1 MKTRKSVF
9 FITFA
14 LLFTLFSCSNGFQNQ
29 KNFDENLSKDGK
41 TYITLGKLV
50 LSSARN
56 INPATGDYS
65 VEDLTDIVLSGYPSS
80 HPEEEFEYND
90 PVPYAQIKDILIPL
104 DATGSYR
111 FKLTAKLNGA
121 EFKGSA
127 AKNIKKG
134 EINTLDFTLKP
145 QVTYGG
151 MNIKMSFTISGVK
164 EDYKVVANLYNAADA
179 HVTDTTV
186 NPLDTKEFTS
196 ADFTAASNA
205 SSNKTFYVN
214 YTRNIAAE
222 TERLQYGTYWLVFD
236 FYNINDS
243 TVLNT
248 SENFVSIAKGITTT
262 GELSLDLNEVYKIN
276 YHYIVNGQEDTNFTA
291 SPVSGGVLTNCY
303 SRKSSAITIPDVADA
318 DYLFMGWYDDADM
331 TTTAT
336 PIAQGS
342 TGTQNFYA
350 FFINTITVSANGTS
364 TANVLKGEPVDSI
377 QHAADKINELENNR
391 SEYTPWIIEVDGVL
405 NASQTFKPTTDINEQ
420 DVVLRGKNG
429 LGDDGKPQDKIKGT
443 AGSYVLD
450 VESSSN
456 SLEIQYLM
464 ITDGNVTNAN
474 GSGLYV
480 RDGSMVIISD
490 GTLITGNTTDRYGP
504 GVYLGENAYLYL
516 QGGIIQNNISSNEYY
531 AYGMGIYAE
540 YDSKVYI
547 SGSPVVDD
555 LYPVTSYETIYLHGN
570 MWDGASITITPNDPY
585 YGYNNYSGDQFV
597 YEESASVKIA
607 DNYEYF
613 HIKPNTYATND
624 PDWII
629 DNQGNLNYYCTITYT
644 GEGTGSISSD
654 FVLCGSQIMDVTD
667 QLVAPEGK
675 VFAGWWYHDDYNGTD
690 NLFEFADPDPYD
702 DDNTY
707 YSCDYVYE
715 DMTLEAVWYT
725 PIQNIYVNAASG
737 NNTAAGTSAAPL
749 ATIQGAINRIALFTD
764 EARDYTITVSGLTA
778 DHYVHIADNLPI
790 NSLILQGATADDGIN
805 SQAMSETTPVLNI
818 STTKPVTIKNMK
830 IAVSSAQDYMD
841 GVAIKINNGATV
853 TLDDGA
859 NLVGSGSGTTAKGAV
874 SVEDGGTLIMKSG
887 STIQGFDMLISA
899 VYVKQGGIFTM
910 NGGTITNNTAKGSSI
925 LVEGNFTMN
934 GGEISGNT
942 QSGRTNTL
950 VSGSNQFYN
959 GAGVCVYAG
968 TFKMTSGKII
978 NNKSCLYNNSSNVPT
993 FGGGV
998 YVKAGAS
1005 FIMEGGEISGNTV
1018 VERDESGRAN
1028 TNTEGTSV
1036 ANGGGVCLQASGT
1049 SIASFTMTGGTISGN
1064 HADTLGNGIGFFEK
1078 DIDSENISGSI
1089 TIGGTAL
1096 ITSDND
1102 IYLPDYVTIKIASE
1116 LTKVTTPDSTNPEIA
1131 SSTPTITPKTVG
1143 RTTPMLALADGADS
1157 SLTNQFL
1164 KFATTPVSETD
1175 GGAQHIYF
1183 FDATGKPDT
1192 NNTIPTI
1199 SYIGVDGGTPL
1210 GGQTLITNFANLTD
1224 DITLPALKK
1233 PGKIFMGWYT
1243 AETGG
1248 TVVSTIP
1255 KSPAQDTSVYAHWE
1269 TAGNSP
1275 VIYVNPSSTTNYGGT
1290 QEYAFMNFEQAFE
1303 VVRESTVYA
1312 SNWTIKLDG
1321 VLTGATVIDSTLLPE
1336 STYLTSVTIEGA
1348 NTPATPGNPQDG
1360 FDGGFTD
1367 ATDTAVLSITTPT
1380 SKSIILKNIKITGG
1394 NNTKTS
1400 GQGNGGGLYVGKDP
1414 EDEPAKVTLDGDTVI
1429 AGNYAENGAGV
1440 YTDGTL
1446 WISDATITGNR
1457 ATLDGGGVYNNWLVY
1472 MYNNAVIGNKN
1483 ATTAAVDSGSNTT
1496 YANYA
1501 AQNGGGI
1508 YNKGPLYMG
1517 SSEQFGSYGN
1527 EYPDSSQ
1534 SFTGGIYYNYAGSQG
1549 GGIFIYGG
1557 QSVVMYNGNPT
1568 IGTMAYNA
1576 VGANGEGGA
1585 IYQNGNFSIG
1595 GGAWIPAGDDGRHDI
1610 YLSGAGNGHKVVIIT
1625 ASGDFNADCTV
1636 LTHEGIVAQ
1645 ITPVKSSAS
1654 AYNTNKPVIENGYSG
1669 GMTTKK
1675 FTITP
1680 LTYNGTTTYWD
1691 LKYVS
1696 PNTSPSIQLYQ
1707 LGFGSIDATFNINDQ
1722 KVNVTVTSGGST
1734 VDDSGVITGGG
1745 TFTFTA
1751 STKSGSDRTYQWYI
1765 DGTADST
1772 TNILEVDTSGWASGI
1787 YNILLE
1793 ASDSFG
1799 KYSYFAQIKIN

>member
-1 MKTRKSVF
+1 MKTRKSIF

-14 LLFTLFSCSNGFQNQ
+14 LLFTLFSCSNGFQNS
-29 KNFDENLSKDGK
+29 KNFDETLSKDGK

-56 INPATGDYS
+56 INPATDDYS
-65 VEDLTDIVLSGYPSS
+65 VEDLTDIVLSGYPLT
-80 HPEEEFEYND
+80 HPDENCEYND
-90 PVPYAQIKDILIPL
+90 PVPYAKIKDILIPL
-104 DATGSYR
+104 DGTGSYR
-111 FKLTAKLNGA
+111 FNLTAK
-121 EFKGSA
+121 
-127 AKNIKKG
+127 KNDVEYSGTTTKNVQMG
-134 EINTLDFTLKP
+134 YINTLSFTLAP

-179 HVTDTTV
+179 HVTDTTIT
-186 NPLDTKEFTS
+186 PLDTKEFTS

-214 YTRNIAAE
+214 YTRNIANE
-222 TERLQYGTYWLVFD
+222 NERLQYGTYWLVFD

-262 GELSLDLNEVYKIN
+262 GTLSLDLNEVYKIN
-276 YHYIVNGQEDTNFTA
+276 YHYIVNGQEDTSFVA

-303 SRKSSAITIPDVADA
+303 SRKSQTITIPDVADA

-350 FFINTITVSANGTS
+350 FFINTITVSANGS
-364 TANVLKGEPVDSI
+364 SIANVLKGEPVDSI

-391 SEYTPWIIEVDGVL
+391 TEYTPWIIEVDGVL
-405 NASQTFKPTTDINEQ
+405 NASQTFKPTADINKQ

-429 LGDDGKPQDKIKGT
+429 PGDDGKPQDKIKGT
-443 AGSYVLD
+443 SGSYVLD
-450 VESSSN
+450 VESSSH
-456 SLEIQYLM
+456 SLEIQDLM

-585 YGYNNYSGDQFV
+585 HGYNNYSGDQFV
-597 YEESASVKIA
+597 YEEQEPASVEIA

-613 HIKPNTYATND
+613 HIKPNPNPNYKND
-624 PDWII
+624 PDWVI
-629 DNQGNLNYYCTITYT
+629 DEHGYLNYYCTITYT
-644 GEGTGSISSD
+644 GDGTGSISSD
-654 FVLCGSQIMDVTD
+654 YVLCGSQIMDVTD

-675 VFAGWWYHDDYNGTD
+675 VFAGWWYEHYDYNSGTTVREQFI
-690 NLFEFADPDPYD
+690 FEDPDPYD
-702 DDNTY
+702 DDDTY
-707 YSCDYVYE
+707 YSYESVYE
-715 DMTLEAVWYT
+715 NITLEAVWYT
-725 PIQNIYVNAASG
+725 PIQNIYVNADTNIG

-874 SVEDGGTLIMKSG
+874 SVEDGGTLVMKTG
-887 STIQGFDMLISA
+887 STIKNFNMLISA

-934 GGEISGNT
+934 
-942 QSGRTNTL
+942 
-950 VSGSNQFYN
+950 
-959 GAGVCVYAG
+959 
-968 TFKMTSGKII
+968 
-978 NNKSCLYNNSSNVPT
+978 
-993 FGGGV
+993 
-998 YVKAGAS
+998 
-1005 FIMEGGEISGNTV
+1005 GGEISGNTV

-1116 LTKVTTPDSTNPEIA
+1116 LTKVATPDSTNPEIA

-1164 KFATTPVSETD
+1164 KFATTPVSAGNGE
-1175 GGAQHIYF
+1175 AQHIYF
-1183 FDATGKPDT
+1183 FDETGKPDT

-1199 SYIGVDGGTPL
+1199 SYFGVDGGTPL

-1248 TVVSTIP
+1248 DIVSTIP
-1255 KSPAQDTSVYAHWE
+1255 KSPAQDTTVYAHWE

-1275 VIYVNPSSTTNYGGT
+1275 VIYVNPSSTVNYGGI
-1290 QEYAFMNFEQAFE
+1290 QSCAFKNLEEAFE

-1321 VLTGATVIDSTLLPE
+1321 VLTGATVIDSTLLPD

-1348 NTPATPGNPQDG
+1348 NTSATPGNPQDG

-1400 GQGNGGGLYVGKDP
+1400 GHGNGGGLYVGKDP

-1429 AGNYAENGAGV
+1429 AGNYAEKGAGV
-1440 YTDGTL
+1440 YNDGNL
-1446 WISDATITGNR
+1446 WISDSTITGNR
-1457 ATLDGGGVYNNWLVY
+1457 ATLDGGGVYNAWLMY
-1472 MYNNAVIGNKN
+1472 MYNDAVIGNKN
-1483 ATTAAVDSGSNTT
+1483 ATTAATYSNGNTT

-1501 AQNGGGI
+1501 EQNGGGI
-1508 YNKGPLYMG
+1508 YNKGSLYMG
-1517 SSEQFGSYGN
+1517 SSELFGSYGN

-1549 GGIFIYGG
+1549 GGIFISGSN
-1557 QSVVMYNGNPT
+1557 SVTMYNGNAT

-1576 VGANGEGGA
+1576 VGTNGQGGA

-1595 GGAWIPAGDDGRHDI
+1595 GGAWIPAGDDGRHDV
-1610 YLSGAGNGHKVVIIT
+1610 YLSEYGGGHYVNIISKGT
-1625 ASGDFNADCTV
+1625 DQDSDCSV
-1636 LTHEGIVAQ
+1636 LTHNGIVAQ
-1645 ITPVKSSAS
+1645 LTPIKSSDS
-1654 AYNTNKPVIENGYSG
+1654 EYNTSKTIITGGYKTA
-1669 GMTTKK
+1669 MTTKK
-1675 FTITP
+1675 FAITP
-1680 LTYNGTTTYWD
+1680 ITYNGTTTYWD
-1691 LKYVS
+1691 LKFESSSVKLYKLAAGTVQVS
-1696 PNTSPSIQLYQ
+1696 FDVYT
-1707 LGFGSIDATFNINDQ
+1707 ND
-1722 KVNVTVTSGGST
+1722 VSVTVKSGITTISNNQTIPGGST
-1734 VDDSGVITGGG
+1734 I
-1745 TFTFTA
+1745 TFTA
-1751 STKSGSDRTYQWYI
+1751 GTSYNNEKSYTWYV
-1765 DGTADST
+1765 DGVVQTVTEA
-1772 TNILEVDTSGWASGI
+1772 NKLVLDTSDTEIWTPGI
-1787 YNILLE
+1787 YDILLE
-1793 ASDSFG
+1793 ASDSKG
-1799 KYSYFAQIKIN
+1799 QYSYFAQIKIN